1 MPRASAAVKRD
12 YRIARSPAL
21 GRDMELL
28 VFGDRG
34 TPVVAFPT
42 SMGRFYQWEDFG
54 MVAHLAS
61 RIDAG
66 LLQLWCADS
75 VDGESFYNKAAP
87 AGDRAARHLAYD
99 RYLSEELLPLA
110 RREAGG
116 AELVLA
122 GASFG
127 AFHAAN
133 VALRH
138 PGIART
144 AVCLSGA
151 FDASRWLDGSRDG
164 DAYFVS
170 PLTFLP
176 ALDDPKLLGSLR
188 RTEFVIA
195 TGREDPNVEESR
207 RLAESLQAKGI
218 PAALHLWDGWA
229 HDWPYW
235 KEMVDSYL

>member
-1 MPRASAAVKRD
+1 MKRD
-12 YRIARSPAL
+12 YRVWRSPAL
-21 GRDMELL
+21 DRDMELL

-34 TPVVAFPT
+34 TPVIVFPT
-42 SMGRFYQWEDFG
+42 SMGRFYQWEDVG
-54 MVAHLAS
+54 MVEHLAP
-61 RIDAG
+61 RIEAG

-75 VDGESFYNKAAP
+75 VDDESFYNRAAP
-87 AGDRAARHLAYD
+87 AGDRALRHLAYD
-99 RYLSEELLPLA
+99 RYLTDELLPAA
-110 RREAGG
+110 RREANG
-116 AELVLA
+116 ADLVLA

-138 PGIART
+138 PGIARA

-151 FDASRWLDGSRDG
+151 FDASRWLDGSREG

-176 ALDDPKLLGSLR
+176 TLDDPALLEPLR

-195 TGREDPNVEESR
+195 TGAEDPNVDESK
-207 RLAESLQAKGI
+207 RLAAALQAKEI

-235 KEMVDSYL
+235 KEMVDTFL

>member
-1 MPRASAAVKRD
+1 MPRARAPVKRD
-12 YRIARSPAL
+12 YRVWRSPAL
-21 GRDMELL
+21 DRDMELL

-34 TPVVAFPT
+34 TPVVVFPT

-66 LLQLWCADS
+66 RFQLWCADS
-75 VDGESFYNKAAP
+75 VDGESFYNKTAP
-87 AGDRAARHLAYD
+87 PHDRALRHVAYD
-99 RYLSEELLPLA
+99 RYLTEELLPLA
-110 RREAGG
+110 RREADG

-127 AFHAAN
+127 AFHAAS

-138 PGIART
+138 PGIAR
-144 AVCLSGA
+144 AAICLSGA

-176 ALDDPKLLGSLR
+176 ALEDPTLLEPLR

-195 TGREDPNVEESR
+195 TGAEDPNVEESR
-207 RLAESLQAKGI
+207 RLATTLQGKGI
-218 PAALHLWDGWA
+218 PAEFHLWDGWA

>member
-1 MPRASAAVKRD
+1 MKRD
-12 YRIARSPAL
+12 YRVWRSPAL
-21 GRDMELL
+21 DRDMELL

-34 TPVVAFPT
+34 TPVIVFPT
-42 SMGRFYQWEDFG
+42 SMGRFYQWEDVG
-54 MVAHLAS
+54 MVEHLAP
-61 RIDAG
+61 RIEAG

-75 VDGESFYNKAAP
+75 VDDESFYNRAAP
-87 AGDRAARHLAYD
+87 AGDRALRHLAYD
-99 RYLSEELLPLA
+99 RYLTDELLPAA
-110 RREAGG
+110 RREANG
-116 AELVLA
+116 ADLVLA

-138 PGIART
+138 PGIARA

-151 FDASRWLDGSRDG
+151 FDASRWLDGSREG

-176 ALDDPKLLGSLR
+176 TLDDPALLEPLR

-195 TGREDPNVEESR
+195 TGAEDPNVEESK
-207 RLAESLQAKGI
+207 RLAAALQAKEI

-235 KEMVDSYL
+235 KEMVDTFL

>member
-1 MPRASAAVKRD
+1 MKRD
-12 YRIARSPAL
+12 YRVWRSPAL
-21 GRDMELL
+21 DRDMELL
-28 VFGDRG
+28 VFGDQG
-34 TPVVAFPT
+34 TPVVVFPT

-54 MVAHLAS
+54 MVEHLAP
-61 RIDAG
+61 RIEAG

-75 VDGESFYNKAAP
+75 VDGESFYNRAAP
-87 AGDRAARHLAYD
+87 ARDRAQRHLAYD
-99 RYLSEELLPLA
+99 RYLSEELLPAA
-110 RREAGG
+110 RREANG
-116 AELVLA
+116 ADLVLA

-138 PGIART
+138 PGIARA

-151 FDASRWLDGSRDG
+151 FDATRWLDGSREG

-176 ALDDPKLLGSLR
+176 ALDDPELLAPLR

-195 TGREDPNVEESR
+195 TGVDDPNVEESKR
-207 RLAESLQAKGI
+207 FAAALQAKDI
-218 PAALHLWDGWA
+218 RASLHLWDGWA

-235 KEMVDSYL
+235 KEMVDTFL